1 MQARIGLAESG
12 LDRDTH
18 SKEQT
23 MQWVA
28 DAIMAYTD
36 SRMD

>member
-1 MQARIGLAESG
+1 MQARISLAESG
-12 LDRDTH
+12 SDRGTH

-28 DAIMAYTD
+28 DAILA
-36 SRMD
+36 